1 MKIKKV
7 FNIILS
13 IVFIYA
19 ALVFASEFKVYPGA
33 KIDEKTTKEANEAA
47 QGAKMSNV
55 KSTIYTT
62 TDSFPKVS
70 SFYKGMSKEY
80 IMPRASG
87 TSGKPKKYEK
97 YDLYEAFFIFDG
109 AKDLASSK
117 LWVKVQRPYIGNDV
131 RDITVILVTEKK

>member
-1 MKIKKV
+1 MKKV
-7 FNIILS
+7 FYIILS

-62 TDSFPKVS
+62 TDSFPKVT

-97 YDLYEAFFIFDG
+97 YDLYEAFFIFDD

-117 LWVKVQRPYIGNDV
+117 LWVKIQRPYIGNDV

>member
-1 MKIKKV
+1 MKKV
-7 FNIILS
+7 FYIILS

-87 TSGKPKKYEK
+87 TSGKPQKYEK
-97 YDLYEAFFIFDG
+97 YDLYEAFFIFDD

-117 LWVKVQRPYIGNDV
+117 LWVKIQRPYIGNDV

>member
-1 MKIKKV
+1 MKKV
-7 FNIILS
+7 FYIILS

-62 TDSFPKVS
+62 TDSFPKVT

-97 YDLYEAFFIFDG
+97 YDLYEAFFIFDD
-109 AKDLASSK
+109 AKDLAS
-117 LWVKVQRPYIGNDV
+117 
-131 RDITVILVTEKK
+131 

>member
-47 QGAKMSNV
+47 QAPKCPTSNPRSIQPRILSP
-55 KSTIYTT
+55 KLLRSTKACQKNI
-62 TDSFPKVS
+62 
-70 SFYKGMSKEY
+70 
-80 IMPRASG
+80 
-87 TSGKPKKYEK
+87 
-97 YDLYEAFFIFDG
+97 
-109 AKDLASSK
+109 
-117 LWVKVQRPYIGNDV
+117 
-131 RDITVILVTEKK
+131 

>member
-1 MKIKKV
+1 MKKV
-7 FNIILS
+7 FYIILS

-62 TDSFPKVS
+62 TDSFPKVT

-87 TSGKPKKYEK
+87 TSGKPQKYEK
-97 YDLYEAFFIFDG
+97 YDLYEAFFIFDD

-117 LWVKVQRPYIGNDV
+117 LWVKIQRPYIGNDV

>member
-1 MKIKKV
+1 MKKV
-7 FNIILS
+7 FYIILS

-62 TDSFPKVS
+62 TDSFPKVT

-97 YDLYEAFFIFDG
+97 YDLYEAFFIFDD

>member
-1 MKIKKV
+1 MKKV
-7 FNIILS
+7 FYIILS

-62 TDSFPKVS
+62 TDSFPKVT

-97 YDLYEAFFIFDG
+97 YDLYEAFFIFDD

-117 LWVKVQRPYIGNDV
+117 LWVKVQRPYIENDV

>member
-1 MKIKKV
+1 MKKV
-7 FNIILS
+7 IYIILS

-97 YDLYEAFFIFDG
+97 YDLYEAFFIFDD

-117 LWVKVQRPYIGNDV
+117 LWVKVQRPYIENDV

>member
-62 TDSFPKVS
+62 TDSFPK
-70 SFYKGMSKEY
+70 
-80 IMPRASG
+80 
-87 TSGKPKKYEK
+87 
-97 YDLYEAFFIFDG
+97 
-109 AKDLASSK
+109 
-117 LWVKVQRPYIGNDV
+117 
-131 RDITVILVTEKK
+131 